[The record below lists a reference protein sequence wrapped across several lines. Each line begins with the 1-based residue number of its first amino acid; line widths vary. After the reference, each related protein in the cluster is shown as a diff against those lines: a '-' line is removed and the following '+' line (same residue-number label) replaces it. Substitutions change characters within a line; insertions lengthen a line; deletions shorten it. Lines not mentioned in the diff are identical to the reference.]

1 MDLTNLLKY
10 QELDEKLYRVEQKLV
25 ASPYRKKASELQQIA
40 KKAQAKSNELEN
52 KANTLLKEIEEIK
65 EKFKQNNKAFENL
78 MKEDLDKITLEDV
91 DKLTSLKGKILNNLN
106 YFEKSLQKYAEA
118 INSTLLE
125 FNKTKKHYDEARNE
139 FMTIRAKID
148 EEKKVLEPEKERLQ
162 KDLQVLEKDVEKNL
176 MAEYKKRRSDNIFPV
191 IVPLEGK
198 NFCGRC
204 RMELPMAA
212 IAKIKDKG
220 VITCEHCKRLVYVGE
235 K

>member
-1 MDLTNLLKY
+1 M
-10 QELDEKLYRVEQKLV
+10 R
-25 ASPYRKKASELQQIA
+25 
-40 KKAQAKSNELEN
+40 AKSRKLPLKKVLPFFP
-52 KANTLLKEIEEIK
+52 KAPQRLSQTSAAIE
-65 EKFKQNNKAFENL
+65 
-78 MKEDLDKITLEDV
+78 
-91 DKLTSLKGKILNNLN
+91 
-106 YFEKSLQKYAEA
+106 
-118 INSTLLE
+118 
-125 FNKTKKHYDEARNE
+125 KTKKHYDEARNE
-139 FMTIRAKID
+139 FMAIRTKID

-162 KDLQVLEKDVEKNL
+162 KELQVLEKDVEKNL

-235 K
+235 